1 VTLSETGRTFYR
13 IIRAEEAV
21 IDDFKSA
28 KALGKPLRDPSQAR
42 AWEHGI
48 SVFDSLDYA
57 KDRARSYRFL
67 LGRWIVPIWI
77 PRHASIEIEKTGHD
91 RHHFT
96 IYSTPDMLQ
105 SLVAGN
111 AVAVDEV

>member
-1 VTLSETGRTFYR
+1 LTETGRTFYR

-42 AWEHGI
+42 AWEHGV
-48 SVFDSLDYA
+48 SVFDSLAYA
-57 KDRARSYRFL
+57 KNRARAFRFL
-67 LGRWIVPIWI
+67 LGGWIVPIRI
-77 PRHASIEIEKTGHD
+77 PGHAGIEVEKTGND

-96 IYSTPDMLQ
+96 VYATPDMLL
-105 SLVAGN
+105 SLVAGD
-111 AVAVDEV
+111 AVAVEEA